1 MPPYL
6 LLLLLLGAT
15 YGVLF
20 HLWRGKLLRDL
31 IIYVLTGI
39 IGVSLGHAIGD
50 LLGFTSLMIGPLH
63 LVEAT
68 LVGWLSLFVIHWLR
82 LKPAKAENE
91 AEA

>member
-20 HLWRGKLLRDL
+20 HLWRGKHLRDL

-39 IGVSLGHAIGD
+39 IGVSLGHAAGN
-50 LLGFTSLMIGPLH
+50 LLGLDSLMIGPLH
-63 LVEAT
+63 LIEAS
-68 LVGWLSLFVIHWLR
+68 LAGWFCLFVMHWLR
-82 LKPAKAENE
+82 LKPASPENE
-91 AEA
+91 P

>member
-39 IGVSLGHAIGD
+39 SGVSLGHALGD

-63 LVEAT
+63 LIEAT

-82 LKPAKAENE
+82 LKPTQPENE
-91 AEA
+91 AET

>member
-20 HLWRGKLLRDL
+20 HLWRGKFLRDL
-31 IIYVLTGI
+31 IIYTLTGI
-39 IGVSLGHAIGD
+39 IGVSLGHAVGD

-63 LVEAT
+63 LVEAS
-68 LVGWLSLFVIHWLR
+68 VAGWLSLFVMHWLR
-82 LKPAKAENE
+82 LKPAKPENE
-91 AEA
+91 AET